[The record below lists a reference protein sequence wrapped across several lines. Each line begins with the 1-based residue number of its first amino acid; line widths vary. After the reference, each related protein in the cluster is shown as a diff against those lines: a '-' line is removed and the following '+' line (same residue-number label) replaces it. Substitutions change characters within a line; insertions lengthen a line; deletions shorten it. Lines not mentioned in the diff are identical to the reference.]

1 MKPLL
6 DQAFWSDPDIEQSPS
21 EVKLAALWLIT
32 NPQTNLIGVCGA
44 SSGRFTFETGLN
56 SEALERALKGLPRAF
71 VRVGSVV
78 FVKNYIRHQFGSGD
92 KLKRNNFFVALKSL
106 FLGIKDERL
115 RMLFVTEYPEFKEA
129 LMEPLEGLTKP
140 KDGKEGED
148 KDKIGKGSA
157 EGKTKDNLPT
167 SERSKRIAILF
178 SRKLTTEW
186 NDKEIAAFKKIS
198 KQPDEDFD
206 LVEEF
211 YKSDYEF
218 LRHDLLTF
226 LNNFTGEVDKARK
239 WKAGKLNGSHRPN
252 SPVNPRVAGTAN
264 QGMSSQYRGVGRV
277 EGGSP
282 SGQPAD

>member
-1 MKPLL
+1 MKRFTETGKWLDPWFRKLSPKLKLL
-6 DQAFWSDPDIEQSPS
+6 WGYICDTCDPAGVFELDADMASMQIGEIIVDDDLR
-21 EVKLAALWLIT
+21 ELETRLRKL
-32 NPQTNLIGVCGA
+32 P
-44 SSGRFTFETGLN
+44 SGRMLIVNFIPFQYGELSTECRPHKVVFDAIKKHKLQYPINTLSEGVEYPTGL
-56 SEALERALKGLPRAF
+56 EK
-71 VRVGSVV
+71 
-78 FVKNYIRHQFGSGD
+78 
-92 KLKRNNFFVALKSL
+92 
-106 FLGIKDERL
+106 
-115 RMLFVTEYPEFKEA
+115 
-129 LMEPLEGLTKP
+129 
-140 KDGKEGED
+140 D
-148 KDKIGKGSA
+148 KDKTGKGSA

-277 EGGSP
+277 EGSSP